1 MLKKNRIKA
10 TDIDST
16 NKQQNSPSTFL
27 ENCQI
32 VNNLRSLFL
41 LLLQIVIIF
50 FKSFEGICLLRAHQK
65 SEPHNGRQSKEALFG
80 FYYFFTILNIS
91 RFQPPPQ
98 RSEKLKKFKFQIV
111 NCFFEIE
118 NLSSSL

>member
-16 NKQQNSPSTFL
+16 NKRQNSPSTFL

-91 RFQPPPQ
+91 RMVTKISPAT
-98 RSEKLKKFKFQIV
+98 KK
-111 NCFFEIE
+111 
-118 NLSSSL
+118 SG